1 MIEFANAKINIGLQ
15 IINKRPDGYHN
26 LETVFYPIPLYD
38 VVEVLP
44 SDVLNFQVSGLGAA
58 LNNSLPEDQQ
68 QPFFENNLCVK
79 AFRAL
84 QERYNLPNVSIFL
97 HKTIPMG
104 AGLGGGSSDAAA
116 TLKAVNA
123 LFKLKLTQE
132 ELEQVAAILGADC
145 PFFIQNQP
153 VFARDIGTVFES
165 ISLNLR
171 GYQLVLIHPDLHIST
186 AEAYASCIPRG
197 ESAQLKSSV
206 QLPIVEWKEH
216 IFNDFE
222 QGVFAKHPLLAQL
235 KEKLYSSGAK
245 YASMSGSG
253 SCVYGIFDSP
263 LTDISLD
270 LDSSLENCQIYTL
283 NL

>member
-26 LETVFYPIPLYD
+26 LETVFYPIPLFD

-58 LNNSLPEDQQ
+58 LAQSLSANQQ
-68 QPFFENNLCVK
+68 QAFFENNLCVK
-79 AFRAL
+79 AFHTL
-84 QERYNLPNVSIFL
+84 QERYHLPNVSIYL

-123 LFKLKLTQE
+123 LFKLKLTHE
-132 ELEQVAAILGADC
+132 ELELIAASLGADC

-153 VFARDIGTVFES
+153 VFAKDIGTVFES

-171 GYQLVLIHPDLHIST
+171 GYQLLLIHPDLHIST
-186 AEAYASCIPRG
+186 VEAYASCVPRG
-197 ESAQLKSSV
+197 EGLQLKSMV
-206 QLPIVEWKEH
+206 QLPVVEWKEQ
-216 IFNDFE
+216 IVNDFE
-222 QGVFAKHPLLAQL
+222 QGIFVKYPQL
-235 KEKLYSSGAK
+235 GQIKEKLYAEGAV
-245 YASMSGSG
+245 YAAMSGSG
-253 SCVYGIFDSP
+253 SCMYGIFDPSGQEHIP
-263 LTDISLD
+263 NITLPF
-270 LDSSLENCQIYTL
+270 ENCQIYTL
-283 NL
+283 SL